1 MFSLH
6 AHSNYSLL
14 SGAVTIEKLIGFA
27 KKTGSGYVSLTDENS
42 MAGLIKFAKVAI
54 AEKIKPILGT
64 QIKLGEESVVLIA
77 KNNLGYSEIC
87 KIITAKNLKSDFS
100 IYEMLSKVSANIIVI
115 INSIDILKNLTDK
128 GIPLENTYAELIIS
142 EKAKKN
148 TRQLFNFA
156 KENKIKIMASNP
168 VYFEKK
174 EDYIIHKALTAI
186 RLNKTIANL
195 TEDEIEDPEYYLKSP
210 EELNNIWKA
219 VPEAMWNT
227 DEIARECNV
236 DLEFNKYKFPEFNLN
251 AEETAFSYLW
261 KVSFKGLSERVKP
274 ITEKAVKRLQY
285 ELEVIDDLG
294 FLDYFLVVWD
304 IVREAKTRKM
314 VTIGRGSAAN
324 SLVAYCLGFTQINPL
339 DYDLYFERFMNRGR
353 LSPPDVDLDFSW
365 KERDRLVRYIFEKYG
380 YDKVAMISTT
390 VTFRARSAFREIAK
404 VFGISESE
412 ISKYSRLI
420 PWTSAENLPILAQ
433 KFPESRKLDFNNEPW
448 KSIIEIASKIASF
461 PRHLSIHPSGIVI
474 TKEPITN
481 YVALEYAGNKGL
493 GIIIT
498 QPDMYSIEDL
508 GLIKIDLLS
517 QRSLGVLRDTL
528 DKVQR
533 LHNKNKITKIRQT
546 TPINIYKLD
555 TRK

>member
-6 AHSNYSLL
+6 THSNYSLL
-14 SGAVTIEKLIGFA
+14 SGAMTIEKLIGFA
-27 KKTGSGYVSLTDENS
+27 KRNSSGYVSLTDENS
-42 MAGLIKFAKVAI
+42 MYGLIKFAKTAKS
-54 AEKIKPILGT
+54 EKIKPVLGT
-64 QIKLGEESVVLIA
+64 QIKVGNDSVILIA

-87 KIITAKNLKSDFS
+87 KIITAKKLKADFS
-100 IYEMLSKVSANIIVI
+100 IISMLSQVSSNIFTI
-115 INSIDILKNLTDK
+115 INSIELIKQLIEK
-128 GIPLENTYAELIIS
+128 GINLENVYAELIITD
-142 EKAKKN
+142 KAKKN
-148 TRQLFNFA
+148 TRLLFDFA
-156 KENKIKIMASNP
+156 KEKKIKIMASNP
-168 VYFEKK
+168 AYFEKR
-174 EDYIIHKALTAI
+174 EDYVIHKALTAI
-186 RLNKTIANL
+186 KLNKTIANL
-195 TEDEIEDPEYYLKSP
+195 TEDEIEDPEYYLRSP

-219 VPEAMWNT
+219 IPEAMWNT
-227 DEIARECNV
+227 DEIVRQCNV
-236 DLEFNKYKFPEFNLN
+236 NLEFDKYKFPEFNLN
-251 AEETAFSYLW
+251 GEETAFSYLW
-261 KVSFKGLSERVKP
+261 KVSFRGLSERVKP

-304 IVREAKTRKM
+304 IVREAKTRRM
-314 VTIGRGSAAN
+314 VSIGRGSAAN

-339 DYDLYFERFMNRGR
+339 NHDLYFERFMNRGR

-380 YDKVAMISTT
+380 YDKVAMISTI
-390 VTFRARSAFREIAK
+390 VTFRARSAFREVAK
-404 VFGISESE
+404 VFGIAENE

-433 KFPESRKLDFNNEPW
+433 KFPESRKLDFSNDPW
-448 KSIIEIASKIASF
+448 KSVIEIASKIAGF

-474 TKEPITN
+474 TKESITN

-493 GIIIT
+493 GVIIT
-498 QPDMYSIEDL
+498 QPDMYSIEEL

-528 DKVQR
+528 DKVEK
-533 LHNKNKITKIRQT
+533 LYNKKKINE
-546 TPINIYKLD
+546 TPQIKPTNIYNLI